1 MSTEGPSAIVVPL
14 HDRKMVDDNQSSMEK
29 TIGGT
34 VVRKNKM
41 TLQEMLNFKGN
52 LNVEEESAE
61 PRYTCKE
68 TGAHFEFENIC
79 SRIEKMMLNREMKK
93 LVMLSASSIG
103 SQRKSSIDTKKEDG
117 E

>member
-1 MSTEGPSAIVVPL
+1 
-14 HDRKMVDDNQSSMEK
+14 MEK

-34 VVRKNKM
+34 LVRKNKM

-52 LNVEEESAE
+52 LNVEEDSAE

-68 TGAHFEFENIC
+68 TGAHFEFNNMC
-79 SRIEKMMLNREMKK
+79 SRIEKMSVNREMKK

-103 SQRKSSIDTKKEDG
+103 SQRKSSMDTKKEDG